1 MSLRSILVLL
11 PILLATAC
19 GGGGGGGGG
28 SRADGPSVAGT
39 ATLPQGLAVDGDVND
54 PNTRFS
60 SNDDPVN
67 AQPIPNPV
75 TLTGF
80 ASAVPFGQPS
90 SRFSDRADFFDGYR
104 VDLAEGQA
112 IALTIGN
119 WDEADRTAVDL
130 DIFLFDLDLNVV
142 ASSEGI
148 DRDELIVVPASGS
161 YLILVEA
168 LTGASTYELS
178 LGAELSAADLRRPR
192 WNRADDF
199 VPAEAIVRL
208 AAGAAAPGATASAL
222 GGRRTLAGRPGM
234 PMLVALGGDGPTAR
248 AAAAGERAIDPWSGR
263 ALSAEEA
270 ARARTLRELKSLA
283 ASPAVANAGPNYRLG
298 ASAVPNDRFYPLQ
311 WHYPAIQLPAAWD
324 ITRGARA
331 GQPVIVAVVDTG
343 VLTQHPD
350 LVGQLVDGFDFV
362 SDATRAL
369 DGDGIDADA
378 TDPGDRDFGGASSW
392 HGTHVAGTIAAASDN
407 GSGVAGVAGDARVMP
422 VRVLGRGGGTA
433 FDILHGL
440 RYAAGL
446 DNVSS
451 QRPAQAADII
461 NLSLGGPAFVPEM
474 QDAVNQ
480 ARAAGVIVV
489 AAAGNEASQ
498 RTSFPAGYDGVISVS
513 AVDIANRRS
522 DFSNFGTA
530 IDVAAPGGSGSASD
544 ANADGYPDNILS
556 THADD
561 TGAEPQ
567 PTFGFLNGTS
577 MAAPH
582 VAGVL
587 ALMRAVDADITPA
600 EVDTLLGSGQL
611 TDDLGSVGRDDDFGH
626 GLINAYKAVVAARNL
641 AGGGALPPVLSAAPA
656 RIDFGTGSAN
666 RTLRLENQ
674 GDGVL
679 DVSAVTASDDWIVVS
694 DGNSVNGGL
703 EFQISVDR
711 RGLPSGAYGGRLTI
725 ASNIGSHTVPVT
737 MLVAAAGV
745 SSDVG
750 RVYFLLLDPESD
762 ESLAQVDAAASNG
775 RYSFRFD
782 GVEAGEY
789 FLVAGSDLDN
799 DDFICGPGESCG
811 AWPVASAPDLL
822 TVGAD
827 DVAGLSMSLG
837 SGGAL
842 RGSAAS
848 TMPQRGYRLLK
859 PNPGGAR

>member
-1 MSLRSILVLL
+1 MSLRSILLLL
-11 PILLATAC
+11 PILLVAAC
-19 GGGGGGGGG
+19 GGGGGDGEGGV
-28 SRADGPSVAGT
+28 DGPSVSGT
-39 ATLPQGLAVDGDVND
+39 ATLPQGLAVDSDVND
-54 PNTRFS
+54 PNTRFA
-60 SNDDPVN
+60 SNDSPDD

-80 ASAVPFGQPS
+80 ASAVPFGQPGG
-90 SRFSDRADFFDGYR
+90 RFSSRADFFDGYR

-119 WDEADRTAVDL
+119 WDETDRTAVDL
-130 DIFLFDLDLNVV
+130 DIFLLDLDLNTI

-161 YLILVEA
+161 YLVLVEA

-192 WNRADDF
+192 WNRAHDF
-199 VPAEAIVRL
+199 VPDEAIVSL
-208 AAGAAAPGATASAL
+208 ADSTATPEATTNAL
-222 GGRRTLAGRPGM
+222 GGRRVRAGRAGM
-234 PMLVALGGDGPTAR
+234 PMLVALGGEGPPAQ
-248 AAAAGERAIDPWSGR
+248 AAAATVRAVNAWSGR
-263 ALSAEEA
+263 ALPAEEA
-270 ARARTLRELKSLA
+270 ARARTIRELKTLA
-283 ASPAVANAGPNYRLG
+283 AAPAVANAGPNYRLA

-324 ITRGARA
+324 ITRGDRA
-331 GQPVIVAVVDTG
+331 GRPVIVAVVDTG
-343 VLTQHPD
+343 VLTSHPD
-350 LVGQLVDGFDFV
+350 LAGQLVAGFDFV

-378 TDPGDRDFGGASSW
+378 TDPGDRNFGGASSW
-392 HGTHVAGTIAAASDN
+392 HGTHVAGTIAAATDN
-407 GSGVAGVAGDARVMP
+407 DSGVAGVAGGARVMP

-440 RYAAGL
+440 RFAAGL

-513 AVDIANRRS
+513 AVDIANNRS
-522 DFSNFGTA
+522 DFSNFGDTV
-530 IDVAAPGGSGSASD
+530 DVAAPGGSGSAGD

-561 TGAEPQ
+561 SGGTAQ
-567 PTFGFLNGTS
+567 PAFGFLNGTS

-587 ALMRAVDADITPA
+587 ALMRAIHPAITPA
-600 EVDTLLGSGQL
+600 EVDTLLTSGAI
-611 TDDLGSVGRDDDFGH
+611 TDDLGSPGRDDSFGH
-626 GLINAYKAVVAARNL
+626 GLINAFKAVVAARDL
-641 AGGGALPPVLSAAPA
+641 AGGGALPPVLAAVPA
-656 RIDFGTGSAN
+656 RIDFGSGSAG

-679 DVSAVTASDDWIVVS
+679 DVTAVTASDDWIVVS
-694 DGNSVNGGL
+694 GGSSVNGGL
-703 EFQISVDR
+703 AFQISVDR
-711 RGLPSGAYGGRLTI
+711 SGLANGAYGGRLTI
-725 ASNIGSHTVPVT
+725 TSNIGSHTVPVT
-737 MLVAAAGV
+737 MLVTATAAA
-745 SSDVG
+745 SDVG
-750 RVYFLLLDPESD
+750 RVYFLLLDPASD
-762 ESLAQVDAAASNG
+762 LSLAQVDAAASNG

-782 GVEAGEY
+782 GVAAGDY

-811 AWPVASAPDLL
+811 AWPVSSAPDVLS
-822 TVGAD
+822 VAAD
-827 DVAGLSMSLG
+827 DVAGLAMSIG
-837 SGGAL
+837 ASGAL
-842 RGSAAS
+842 RGSAA
-848 TMPQRGYRLLK
+848 TTIPPRGYRLRPK
-859 PNPGGAR
+859 PASGAGP